1 MTPLGTIPEQS
12 YGELEFPQQQQ
23 QQSRSIVKADVH
35 RQQEFAARN
44 ASLHAAAAAQGR
56 AKSLAEFFKGTLS
69 FSIVKGIQSNRINK
83 HFDDIFR

>member
-44 ASLHAAAAAQGR
+44 ASLQAAAAAQGR
-56 AKSLAEFFKGTLS
+56 AKSLSEFHERT
-69 FSIVKGIQSNRINK
+69 V
-83 HFDDIFR
+83 

>member
-12 YGELEFPQQQQ
+12 YGELEFPQQ

-44 ASLHAAAAAQGR
+44 ASLHAAAAGR
-56 AKSLAEFFKGTLS
+56 AKSFAEFLKGTLS
-69 FSIVKGIQSNRINK
+69 F
-83 HFDDIFR
+83 IFLFERHPLT

>member
-44 ASLHAAAAAQGR
+44 ASLHAAAAAAAQGT
-56 AKSLAEFFKGTLS
+56 AQSVVEFHENCFLQYL
-69 FSIVKGIQSNRINK
+69 FAHCAASILNTS
-83 HFDDIFR
+83 

>member
-12 YGELEFPQQQQ
+12 YGELEFPQQQQQ

-44 ASLHAAAAAQGR
+44 ASLHAAAAQGR
-56 AKSLAEFFKGTLS
+56 TKSLFEFLVTLYYT
-69 FSIVKGIQSNRINK
+69 RWTL
-83 HFDDIFR
+83 

>member
-12 YGELEFPQQQQ
+12 YGELEFPQQQQQ

-44 ASLHAAAAAQGR
+44 ASLQAAAAAAQGR
-56 AKSLAEFFKGTLS
+56 AKSLSEFHEMK
-69 FSIVKGIQSNRINK
+69 V
-83 HFDDIFR
+83 

>member
-44 ASLHAAAAAQGR
+44 ASLQAAAAAAQGR
-56 AKSLAEFFKGTLS
+56 AKSLSEFHERT
-69 FSIVKGIQSNRINK
+69 V
-83 HFDDIFR
+83 